1 MGRFL
6 YNICFVALF
15 INLLHPD
22 ETMAQTYPTS
32 DQFLSVATINQ
43 DRLFSESQ
51 FGKSFNTKFQN
62 DATLLTEENR
72 RIENELAIEEAVLTQ
87 KRKEIENI
95 EFRKLAEIF
104 NKKVETIRRD
114 QSQKLN
120 DLNTSRIQAQ
130 RAFFAQVK
138 PIIIEMMQEL
148 GIQFILND
156 QAIFMSGNSGDIT
169 NDAIQRIDQILG
181 AGVPLDQQ

>member
-6 YNICFVALF
+6 YSLGFVALF
-15 INLLHPD
+15 ISLLHPI
-22 ETMAQTYPTS
+22 ETRAQTYPTS
-32 DQFLSVATINQ
+32 DQFLSVATIDQ
-43 DRLFSESQ
+43 DKLFSKSQ
-51 FGKSFNTKFQN
+51 FGKSFNQKFQN

-72 RIENELAIEEAVLTQ
+72 SIESELAIEEADLTQ
-87 KRKEIENI
+87 KRKELQNI

-104 NKKVETIRRD
+104 NNKVETIRRD

-120 DLNTSRIQAQ
+120 DLNASRIQAQ
-130 RAFFAQVK
+130 RAFFAQAK
-138 PIIIEMMQEL
+138 PIIIDMMQEL

-169 NDAIQRIDQILG
+169 DDAIQRIDQVLG

>member
-6 YNICFVALF
+6 HCFGIVAILVS
-15 INLLHPD
+15 LLHSN

-51 FGKSFNTKFQN
+51 FGKSFNQKFQN

-72 RIENELAIEEAVLTQ
+72 RIENELAIEEADLTQ
-87 KRKEIENI
+87 KRKELQNI
-95 EFRKLAEIF
+95 EFRKLAEVF
-104 NKKVETIRRD
+104 NNKVEIIRRD

-120 DLNTSRIQAQ
+120 DLNASRIQAQ
-130 RAFFAQVK
+130 RAFFAQAK
-138 PIIIEMMQEL
+138 PIIIDMMQEL

-169 NDAIQRIDQILG
+169 DEAIQRIDKVLG